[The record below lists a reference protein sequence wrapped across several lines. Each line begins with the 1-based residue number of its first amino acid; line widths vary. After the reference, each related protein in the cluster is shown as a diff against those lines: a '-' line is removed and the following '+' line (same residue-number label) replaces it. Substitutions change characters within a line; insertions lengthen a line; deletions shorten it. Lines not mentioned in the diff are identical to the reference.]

1 MEGMERVIPKSIDY
15 QDVLPV
21 SVPAIAR
28 RRRFFPQNG
37 STFDFLGSNEIR
49 IEIGSVN
56 ALLDP
61 AHSYLQFDVFN
72 TSAAQTIGFDMGGA
86 AIFFDE
92 VRVEQGGRVL
102 AQQQA
107 FNRLHSGILTATQ
120 ESLNGTFDQAI
131 RGGTRS
137 IAAGNG
143 FAGMGTPVAA
153 GGDGDVYAGSAHN
166 LVNQVPATA
175 GMRFSMPMPTGLF
188 TQDKLIPLPLVRQDS
203 PITLVFRITDS
214 FNAGAW
220 SAVVPQNTLSFQQVN
235 YVAQLI
241 EVGGDVIEQM
251 KVMRDMMG
259 GQLVISGQDIEH
271 TAGVLPA
278 NSAGEQP
285 IHMPLRKRS
294 MNSLLFNLQ
303 SDDYT
308 NGPAGFGPEDVYNLS
323 FGGCANM
330 DSYQLKVGSV
340 VYPPTPVNV
349 FGNTA
354 AGFAAGNPASVAK
367 RSEALM
373 ELSKALGSLGFVNPT
388 GNLNTLTYCTNSA
401 TGVAAGSPEIADG
414 DNGDGAGP
422 PGNANAPGPGEIKS
436 CAPFGLDLTSF
447 QHHALEAG
455 IDSQTMSQDSNLI
468 LNIAAVTSGIENKT
482 VNMYVIYDQHYYFN
496 RDGMITFSN

>member
-1 MEGMERVIPKSIDY
+1 
-15 QDVLPV
+15 
-21 SVPAIAR
+21 
-28 RRRFFPQNG
+28 
-37 STFDFLGSNEIR
+37 
-49 IEIGSVN
+49 
-56 ALLDP
+56 
-61 AHSYLQFDVFN
+61 
-72 TSAAQTIGFDMGGA
+72 
-86 AIFFDE
+86 
-92 VRVEQGGRVL
+92 
-102 AQQQA
+102 
-107 FNRLHSGILTATQ
+107 
-120 ESLNGTFDQAI
+120 
-131 RGGTRS
+131 
-137 IAAGNG
+137 
-143 FAGMGTPVAA
+143 
-153 GGDGDVYAGSAHN
+153 
-166 LVNQVPATA
+166 
-175 GMRFSMPMPTGLF
+175 
-188 TQDKLIPLPLVRQDS
+188 
-203 PITLVFRITDS
+203 
-214 FNAGAW
+214 
-220 SAVVPQNTLSFQQVN
+220 
-235 YVAQLI
+235 
-241 EVGGDVIEQM
+241 
-251 KVMRDMMG
+251 
-259 GQLVISGQDIEH
+259 
-271 TAGVLPA
+271 
-278 NSAGEQP
+278 
-285 IHMPLRKRS
+285 

-354 AGFAAGNPASVAK
+354 AAFAAGAPAAVAR